1 MDPRYAPEGIGTV
14 DLADQISDFLGNPW
28 PAGRTARFQP
38 PERLEAV
45 PVPARLALS
54 VVAGRSGKRLSSSSL
69 RPLCAGIGR
78 GPRLLAMEVTEAAQ
92 AGQEFPGK
100 SET

>member
-1 MDPRYAPEGIGTV
+1 MDPRCAPEGIGTA

-78 GPRLLAMEVTEAAQ
+78 GSAPSGDGSHRGRPGRPRIPRKV
-92 AGQEFPGK
+92 
-100 SET
+100 